1 MLDLRH
7 AAEGPARDGLR
18 QYFLQSPYELQEE
31 HYVDDSVTLA
41 VFPWHEMRRALA
53 EVREERGYPQR
64 TVLDGSQEQDF
75 LGVDLQQSATSEEI
89 VAPGDGEV
97 DRSYPCSLI
106 STSVDGSDRRDDITD
121 DEIEATGWKQ
131 EHDLPL
137 RTFFEGSHPPQS
149 GDAILSAATVAEPE
163 AVIDPVLEAELRE
176 KVKKG
181 IDVHAEDIRQHLAL
195 ACAGTGRGLQ
205 AAVHEV
211 LQMDDGP
218 ARAEAVLKLSTA
230 QKSHVEAALMVIA
243 SKIERFRTEAQGH
256 TEDAVK
262 NMRQG
267 RHVGPYIL
275 ALIDTGASRHV
286 VGEHN
291 PRLAGFLSELDET
304 DRPVFNQIDSNRIQS
319 KGAAPLDVI
328 LPSLAADGRTA
339 RSASQTKVG
348 LKISVLTGK
357 AAKQM
362 LVLSAGKLMREDSR
376 R

>member
-1 MLDLRH
+1 M
-7 AAEGPARDGLR
+7 
-18 QYFLQSPYELQEE
+18 
-31 HYVDDSVTLA
+31 
-41 VFPWHEMRRALA
+41 
-53 EVREERGYPQR
+53 
-64 TVLDGSQEQDF
+64 
-75 LGVDLQQSATSEEI
+75 
-89 VAPGDGEV
+89 
-97 DRSYPCSLI
+97 
-106 STSVDGSDRRDDITD
+106 
-121 DEIEATGWKQ
+121 
-131 EHDLPL
+131 
-137 RTFFEGSHPPQS
+137 
-149 GDAILSAATVAEPE
+149 AEPK
-163 AVIDPVLEAELRE
+163 AVVDPVLETELRQ
-176 KVKKG
+176 KVEKG
-181 IDVHAEDIRQHLAL
+181 IEVHVEDIRQHLAL
-195 ACAGTGRGLQ
+195 ACAGTGQGLQ

-218 ARAEAVLKLSTA
+218 ARAEEILKLSTA

-243 SKIERFRTEAQGH
+243 SKIERFRAEAQKH

-319 KGAAPLDVI
+319 KGAAPLMVI

-339 RSASQTKVG
+339 RSASQTEVD
-348 LKISVLTGK
+348 LKISVLTDK

-362 LVLSAGKLMREDSR
+362 LVLSAGKLMRENNLHIVAEKTQRSVPASAGGGKWQQHEVYLVGDNGNAHHVRVYENNLFYIKLQLGAPGGVDVGAVADSIVRGASEIASEASSEATEALRACVDEMYTSAQPRGSSR
-376 R
+376 RRR